1 MSDENKKIDNID
13 GKSTPSEETVERIEQ
28 IQAADPKV
36 QTTSEPSDPPAAE
49 LQEQQE
55 KEEKAKA
62 AAKAREERAKAR
74 AAKQEAAEPSEEKPK
89 EPSRNQPR
97 LDRAVQL
104 IKENI
109 SEAAVE
115 EAFINERDRD
125 LPYLIIKPQFW
136 TECAAL
142 LKDHEELQLNYL
154 RNVSGTDQES
164 HLEVAYHLVSLST
177 KQEFCVKIKTDRD
190 QPSIPSAV
198 DAWSTAN
205 WNEREI
211 YDLLGIVFTGH
222 PDLRRIMMPDDWV
235 GHPLR
240 KDYIPIDPE
249 V

>member
-13 GKSTPSEETVERIEQ
+13 GKSTPSEETVEKIEQ
-28 IQAADPKV
+28 IQTADPNV

-49 LQEQQE
+49 LQEKQQDE
-55 KEEKAKA
+55 DKAIA

-74 AAKQEAAEPSEEKPK
+74 ADKQEAAGNSEQQPK
-89 EPSRNQPR
+89 EPSPNQPR
-97 LDRAVQL
+97 LDRLVQL
-104 IKENI
+104 IKDNI
-109 SEAAVE
+109 SGEAVE

-125 LPYLIIKPQFW
+125 LPYLFIKSEYW
-136 TECAAL
+136 TECAVL
-142 LKDHEELQLNYL
+142 LKEHEEFKLNYL
-154 RNVSGTDQES
+154 RNVSGIDQES
-164 HLEVAYHLVSLST
+164 HMEVSYHLLSLST
-177 KQEFCVKIKTDRD
+177 KQEFCIKIKTDRE

-198 DAWSTAN
+198 HAWSTAN

-211 YDLLGIVFTGH
+211 YDLLGIVFSGH
-222 PDLRRIMMPDDWV
+222 PDLRRIMMSDDWV